1 MKRLLLVLV
10 VVALVM
16 GVFGASAIAGPVAK
30 TQYARTECV
39 FVAGAPDVNREVGKD
54 DKIWHVRD
62 LPYFGALSGGGV
74 NTGLV
79 AIDLNQETG
88 SGSIRGTLT
97 VRDEIIGDFD
107 GRFSGHYK
115 DFVWQ
120 GRGSATGV
128 GEDAGKLLK
137 VRLQGLDPGTT
148 CGPGAIDAAYWEVV
162 IFDR

>member
-1 MKRLLLVLV
+1 LV

-16 GVFGASAIAGPVAK
+16 GVLGAPAAADPVAK
-30 TQYARTECV
+30 TEFTRTECV
-39 FVAGAPDVNREVGKD
+39 FVAGAPDVNRFTGEDG
-54 DKIWHVRD
+54 KIWHVRD

-79 AIDLNQETG
+79 AIDLNQQTG

-97 VRDEIIGDFD
+97 VRDEIMGDFD

-128 GEDAGKLLK
+128 GDDAGRLLK
-137 VRLQGLDPGTT
+137 VRLQGLDPGAT
-148 CGPGAIDAAYWEVV
+148 CGADAIDAAHWDIV
-162 IFDR
+162 IFDH